1 MKFFA
6 LAVTAASLFFASL
19 SAQADESCDKFKT
32 SYDRTY
38 CVAKLFLESDKE
50 LNAAYTELR
59 KPLKD
64 SVKQQLTETQRDWIK
79 HRDAA
84 CEQSGAINVGCNF
97 KINKERTDYLRDR
110 VRECKAGNCQDQAI
124 AKKSW

>member
-1 MKFFA
+1 MKFFT
-6 LAVTAASLFFASL
+6 LTITAASLFFASL
-19 SAQADESCDKFKT
+19 PAQADESCDKFKT

-64 SVKQQLTETQRDWIK
+64 NVKQQLTETQRDWIK

-84 CEQSGAINVGCNF
+84 CEQSGAINVACNF
-97 KINKERTDYLRDR
+97 KVNKERTDYLRDR